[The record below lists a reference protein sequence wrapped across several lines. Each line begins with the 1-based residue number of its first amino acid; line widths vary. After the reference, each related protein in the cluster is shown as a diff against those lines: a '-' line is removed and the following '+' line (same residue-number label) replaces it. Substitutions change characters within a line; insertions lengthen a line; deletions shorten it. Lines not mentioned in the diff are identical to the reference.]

1 MLTKLS
7 IAAELSNAFEA
18 VMPDKLVQGDTTAYA
33 ALLNPESRVFFRT
46 DAFDDDDDHSVVPG
60 QTTAV
65 AQESNAR
72 IIGYFSASQL
82 LCYTTEELA
91 GKIEDD
97 QLPYS

>member
-33 ALLNPESRVFFRT
+33 ALLNPESQVFFRT

-60 QTTAV
+60 QTTAI

-82 LCYTTEELA
+82 LCFTTEELA